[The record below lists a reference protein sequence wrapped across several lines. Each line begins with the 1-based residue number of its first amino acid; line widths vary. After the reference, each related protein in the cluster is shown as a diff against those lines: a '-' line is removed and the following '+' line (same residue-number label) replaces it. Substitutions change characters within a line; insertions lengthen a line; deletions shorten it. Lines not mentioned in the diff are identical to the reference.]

1 MSAIHPANKIYVSGH
16 RGMVGSAVCR
26 TLRRQGFENILTVGR
41 ENLDLTDQRAVF
53 DFFAAEKPEVQ
64 VVCAA
69 VVGGIVANDSYPG
82 DFIGR
87 NLMIQTN
94 LLEAARR
101 FSCAKTLFVASS
113 CIYPRDTAQ
122 PMHEEQLLSGALEP
136 TNQWYA
142 VAKLAGM
149 KMGQAYRRQ
158 FGLDIT
164 SVLPTSLYG
173 PGDNFGWESSH
184 VIPGIMRKLH
194 AAKLSNAAAA
204 TIWGTGRVRREFMH
218 VDDLADALVFLMR
231 QEALPEFINIAY
243 GEDLSIND
251 LALLIKKTVGFEG
264 QLQYDQTQPNGPK
277 RKLLASDKLFGLG
290 WRPRIS
296 LEKGLADTYAW
307 FLKNTEQLRE
317 VHPDTG
323 RA

>member
-69 VVGGIVANDSYPG
+69 VVGGIVANDNYPG

-101 FSCAKTLFVASS
+101 FSCTKTLFVASS
-113 CIYPRDTAQ
+113 CIYPRDATQ

-142 VAKLAGM
+142 VAKLAGI

-173 PGDNFGWESSH
+173 PGDNFDWKNSH

-194 AAKLSNAAAA
+194 AAKLSNAAVA
-204 TIWGTGRVRREFMH
+204 TIWGSGRAMREFMH

-231 QEALPEFINIAY
+231 QEDPPELLNIAY
-243 GEDLSIND
+243 GEDWSIDD

-296 LEKGLADTYAW
+296 LEKGLADTYEW